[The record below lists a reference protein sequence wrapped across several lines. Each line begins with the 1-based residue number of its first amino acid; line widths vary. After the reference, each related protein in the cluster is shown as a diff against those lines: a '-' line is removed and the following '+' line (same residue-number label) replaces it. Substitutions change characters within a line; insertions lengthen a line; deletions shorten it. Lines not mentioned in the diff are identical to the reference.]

1 MRPMRRALRP
11 AHCARPPTSDVGPPR
26 LLTSHFLTHFP
37 HSQQLIA
44 AHRSSFI
51 AHSEPRDPE
60 TRHLVESGHEAEMR
74 AGPRGRGHGRGARAR
89 ALWRFKR
96 AALPRER
103 SAARDMYI
111 KKRAARPSFFL
122 GVCLLTSA
130 TAGTSQ
136 KARDVPPRRV
146 GRMGSVKNKKQQG
159 SKQAKG
165 SSNFRNRRDHRR
177 PVTCHLEGLAEW
189 DQLKAAGGGRQR
201 LT

>member
-1 MRPMRRALRP
+1 M
-11 AHCARPPTSDVGPPR
+11 
-26 LLTSHFLTHFP
+26 
-37 HSQQLIA
+37 
-44 AHRSSFI
+44 
-51 AHSEPRDPE
+51 
-60 TRHLVESGHEAEMR
+60 
-74 AGPRGRGHGRGARAR
+74 
-89 ALWRFKR
+89 
-96 AALPRER
+96 
-103 SAARDMYI
+103 
-111 KKRAARPSFFL
+111 
-122 GVCLLTSA
+122 LTSA